1 MPSVLFSVCYVES
14 TKGGLWN
21 AHKGAFCFEKDTI
34 FFQQ

>member
-1 MPSVLFSVCYVES
+1 MPSVLFSVCYVEP

-21 AHKGAFCFEKDTI
+21 AHKGAFYFEKDAI